1 MPVDGTAP
9 QSVGVQDCYG
19 LDSCKCAVVLSGS
32 QTSRRDAARVSCLV
46 GWHMSA
52 ERPIAAIARTAA
64 AVQEQA
70 VRAQDFDAA
79 VTCRS
84 ARSQLLALDSEW
96 ARLEVLKK
104 DAIFT
109 QEFAGAAEIKASM
122 ENIVAQAEEVA
133 KKLPSSILL
142 GEVVKQLPEP
152 LPLDHAT
159 ADPAVKGSSDSP
171 LLVLIDKHEAIM
183 ANAVGRQNFELAGKC
198 KSLLLE
204 LTRLQAEWAP
214 LDLLKKDA
222 VLTEDFA
229 GADQLRHSMEEL
241 ASQANLAVE
250 SIQQHAVRAPTKA
263 GNAPTKAGLAAR
275 NGREKKLA
283 SDQLSVANRSLGSR
297 TQAERLASLTTPT
310 PPRLSMGSSKSIG
323 SIHPL
328 DRPIEATLTP
338 SVGARPKPAVPRPLP
353 KSGARKVKREAPSPM
368 ERVQR
373 QMEQRARAATHCT
386 AVFRGMASRAQQRR
400 RHAAATVTQMAWRR
414 RSTSILIKLRVLKRQ
429 EMECEAADT
438 LQAVLQHR
446 REARMPH
453 IYDRERQRSH
463 LHPKGGNVL
472 YISLPIYPSVL
483 GEASRDAQGAHAC
496 PRRARSAADTV
507 RAAPPRRRGGACP
520 ARARRTAAQGERE
533 AAGGGATEAGAQLV
547 GMPARGRPAAAAR
560 EAAGGAGRGG
570 EAAARARAAQA
581 TRGGGG
587 QAA

>member
-1 MPVDGTAP
+1 
-9 QSVGVQDCYG
+9 
-19 LDSCKCAVVLSGS
+19 
-32 QTSRRDAARVSCLV
+32 
-46 GWHMSA
+46 MST
-52 ERPIAAIARTAA
+52 ERPIAALARTAA

-70 VRAQDFDAA
+70 VRAQNFDAA
-79 VTCRS
+79 VICRS
-84 ARSQLLALDSEW
+84 AHGQLLAFDSEW

-122 ENIVAQAEEVA
+122 ESLVEQAEEAA

-152 LPLDHAT
+152 LSLDQAT

-171 LLVLIDKHEAIM
+171 LVVLIDKHDAIM
-183 ANAVGRQNFELAGKC
+183 ANAVARQNFELAGKC

-204 LTRLQAEWAP
+204 LTQLQAEWAP

-229 GADQLRHSMEEL
+229 GAEQLRHSMEEL
-241 ASQANLAVE
+241 VSRANLAVE
-250 SIQQHAVRAPTKA
+250 AIQQHAVR
-263 GNAPTKAGLAAR
+263 APTKAGLAAR

-283 SDQLSVANRSLGSR
+283 SDQVSVANRSLGSR
-297 TQAERLASLTTPT
+297 TQAERLASLATPA

-328 DRPIEATLTP
+328 DRPIESTLSP
-338 SVGARPKPAVPRPLP
+338 SVGARPKPAVPRPPP
-353 KSGARKVKREAPSPM
+353 KSGARKAKGGAPSPM

-414 RSTSILIKLRVLKRQ
+414 RSTSIRITLRVLKRE
-429 EMECEAADT
+429 EMEREAADT
-438 LQAVLQHR
+438 VRAVLQHR

-453 IYDRERQRSH
+453 IS
-463 LHPKGGNVL
+463 
-472 YISLPIYPSVL
+472 
-483 GEASRDAQGAHAC
+483 
-496 PRRARSAADTV
+496 
-507 RAAPPRRRGGACP
+507 
-520 ARARRTAAQGERE
+520 
-533 AAGGGATEAGAQLV
+533 
-547 GMPARGRPAAAAR
+547 
-560 EAAGGAGRGG
+560 
-570 EAAARARAAQA
+570 
-581 TRGGGG
+581 
-587 QAA
+587 